1 MGVIIP
7 VSCVAYLLSLEEGES
22 FDIPNNNIDI
32 SDDKD
37 INLDINTPDTSTD
50 KSSDQ
55 ALGIK
60 AEVESNGMHRKELE
74 VESESESEVV
84 TSNDG
89 IYPYDIDPSLL
100 PEKTLYEGFNEKI
113 SEIQQ
118 QIANEKTLYEG
129 FNEKISGIRQQIAK
143 ENQLPSPNTNESS
156 LFSPSASGGESSLDQ
171 NTNTTSPT
179 TDDSES
185 QRNLNSNLTS
195 PDYSKDKFSPNT
207 LGSLDEE
214 ITRNKGTLDNLK
226 DICKDPDTKDSIYE
240 HLLEERKYLLDQK
253 AKHYNSVL
261 QEAKNNSIQ
270 DTDMDKLCN
279 EVSELKTSVDDL
291 VIKSEN
297 LKHRKLED
305 NENEKEK

>member
-55 ALGIK
+55 PLGIK

-113 SEIQQ
+113 S
-118 QIANEKTLYEG
+118 
-129 FNEKISGIRQQIAK
+129 GIRQQIAK

-156 LFSPSASGGESSLDQ
+156 LFSPSACGGESSLDQ

>member
-55 ALGIK
+55 PLGIK

-100 PEKTLYEGFNEKI
+100 P
-113 SEIQQ
+113 
-118 QIANEKTLYEG
+118 EKTLYEG

>member
-55 ALGIK
+55 PLGIK

-113 SEIQQ
+113 SE
-118 QIANEKTLYEG
+118 
-129 FNEKISGIRQQIAK
+129 IRQQIAK

>member
-100 PEKTLYEGFNEKI
+100 P
-113 SEIQQ
+113 
-118 QIANEKTLYEG
+118 EKTLYEG

>member
-55 ALGIK
+55 PLGIK

-113 SEIQQ
+113 SEIQ
-118 QIANEKTLYEG
+118 
-129 FNEKISGIRQQIAK
+129 QQIAK